1 MTRPTAQTKER
12 GAGPGRR
19 TKLTPE
25 LQQRFVQALRAGNWL
40 ETCCDYVGIHPDT
53 YYGWMER
60 ARVGGAR
67 NQIYN
72 EFSVAVRHA
81 KATAEIE
88 SVARIRLAGSKGN
101 LKADIFYLERAFPE
115 RWGKRR
121 VEVTGKDGTPLNPP
135 APVLNLSDLGDDEL
149 QALEGILA
157 RSTPRAA
164 E

>member
-1 MTRPTAQTKER
+1 MAQTKER
-12 GAGPGRR
+12 GPGPGRK

-25 LQQRFVQALRAGNWL
+25 LQQRFVQAIRAGNWI
-40 ETCCDYVGIHPDT
+40 ETSCDFVGIHPDT

-60 ARVGGAR
+60 GQLGGAR
-67 NQIYN
+67 NQIYAA
-72 EFSVAVRHA
+72 FSEAVRHA

-121 VEVTGKDGTPLNPP
+121 VEVTGKDGERLMPEP
-135 APVLNLSDLGDDEL
+135 AINIDTEPSFDKLLSAYRQLLDE
-149 QALEGILA
+149 
-157 RSTPRAA
+157 S
-164 E
+164 